1 MCNALGIG
9 SVWLGTWPQME
20 RVAAQAELF
29 EYRNI
34 SSPLHYCPGYPD
46 ETVKER
52 KDAVMNMVISPYPL
66 QHLFD
71 LLQFF
76 STPFFQG
83 ISKNCTDDHDD
94 DAKSDDDGSEC
105 TGNTPGCNIEF

>member
-1 MCNALGIG
+1 
-9 SVWLGTWPQME
+9 ME

-34 SSPLHYCPGYPD
+34 SAPLHYCPGYPD

-66 QHLFD
+66 QHLFV

-94 DAKSDDDGSEC
+94 DAKSDDDGSEGS
-105 TGNTPGCNIEF
+105 GNTPGCNIEF